1 MDTPFE
7 SEIEAMIAESE
18 PKAASGD
25 PQSLYDVAMLHHD
38 LAMRRLS
45 WEHFANAESRL
56 RTAANLGLPAAIK
69 MLEDWETLRYA
80 LKRRIARDTAA

>member
-25 PQSLYDVAMLHHD
+25 AQSLYDVAMLHHD
-38 LAMRRLS
+38 LAIRRQS
-45 WEHFANAESRL
+45 WEHFASAESRL
-56 RTAANLGLPAAIK
+56 RAAAGLGLPAAIE
-69 MLEDWETLRYA
+69 MLNNWETLRHA
-80 LKRRIARDTAA
+80 LNRRIARNSAA